1 MRSNDNCKSV
11 KQARKRAMRPV
22 NDLLKQFAES
32 VPNDA
37 SASTLAEEAAV
48 YCVMA
53 QVYQQLCD
61 ELTALANQQ
70 P

>member
-1 MRSNDNCKSV
+1 
-11 KQARKRAMRPV
+11 MRPV

>member
-1 MRSNDNCKSV
+1 MKSNDNCKSV
-11 KQARKRAMRPV
+11 KQARKRAMKPV

-32 VPNDA
+32 VPNEA
-37 SASTLAEEAAV
+37 TSSTLAEEAAL
-48 YCVMA
+48 YCLMA
-53 QVYQQLCD
+53 QVYQALCD